1 MDNKTCPACFQTID
15 ARALKCA
22 HCGSRQPDAPLMY
35 RAQPGRVLG
44 GVCAAI
50 SLQWGWDPVLVRVLM
65 VVSIVATGFLS
76 LWAYAL
82 IWFLTPF
89 EPAGKPPATK
99 LIDGLSNLFSR
110 DGVPSSP
117 DGN

>member
-1 MDNKTCPACFQTID
+1 MDTKACPACFQSID

-35 RAQPGRVLG
+35 REQPGRVLG
-44 GVCAAI
+44 GVCAAL
-50 SLQWGWDPVLVRVLM
+50 SLQLGWDPVLIRVLF

-82 IWFLTPF
+82 IWFLTPY
-89 EPAGKPPATK
+89 EPAGRPPATK
-99 LIDGLSNLFSR
+99 LIDGISNLFGR
-110 DGVPSSP
+110 DGVSSS
-117 DGN
+117 